1 MRITKRIEGYIHDEV
16 SKIAE
21 IKREAIRTKYND
33 SMNEFKAFR
42 EGIEKE
48 CEILNQQLMKTAE
61 AKGYKIRRYYSSR
74 CVQSNANCFYNPVE
88 TEMNGELSTVDRWVD
103 DQTNQICV
111 KLEMGGDMDT
121 LTKMLEELKA
131 SLG

>member
-1 MRITKRIEGYIHDEV
+1 MRVTKRIEAYIHDEV

-21 IKREAIRTKYND
+21 VKREAIRAKYNE

-48 CEILNQQLMKTAE
+48 CEILNQQMMKTAE
-61 AKGYKIRRYYSSR
+61 AKGYKIRRYYDTR
-74 CVQSNANCFYNPVE
+74 CVQSNVERFYNPVE
-88 TEMNGELSTVDRWVD
+88 TQMNSELSAVDRWVD

-111 KLEMGGDMDT
+111 KLEMGGDMET
-121 LTKMLEELKA
+121 LGRLLDELRK
-131 SLG
+131 SL

>member
-1 MRITKRIEGYIHDEV
+1 MRVTKRIEGYIHDEV

-42 EGIEKE
+42 EGVEKE
-48 CEILNQQLMKTAE
+48 CEILNQQMMKTAE
-61 AKGYKIRRYYSSR
+61 AKGYKIRRYYDSA
-74 CVQSNANCFYNPVE
+74 CVKSNAECFYNPVE
-88 TEMNGELSTVDRWVD
+88 LEMNGELSEANQWVA

-111 KLEMGGDMDT
+111 KLEMGGDMET
-121 LTKMLEELKA
+121 LGRLLDELRK
-131 SLG
+131 SL